1 MISPENSTQNG
12 NPDMLKNAGATPRQ
26 LVQHQ
31 IENFDY
37 HVTDEDIENMI
48 ISTEL
53 SEHDKSGSNEE
64 ADTYKKDNTGTS
76 YDMINE

>member
-1 MISPENSTQNG
+1 MILKENSTQPG
-12 NPDMLKNAGATPRQ
+12 TEHSLKNAGATPRQ

-31 IENFDY
+31 IENYDY

-53 SEHDKSGSNEE
+53 SENDKFESPEQAVRHQENTGG
-64 ADTYKKDNTGTS
+64 DTYEATIK
-76 YDMINE
+76 